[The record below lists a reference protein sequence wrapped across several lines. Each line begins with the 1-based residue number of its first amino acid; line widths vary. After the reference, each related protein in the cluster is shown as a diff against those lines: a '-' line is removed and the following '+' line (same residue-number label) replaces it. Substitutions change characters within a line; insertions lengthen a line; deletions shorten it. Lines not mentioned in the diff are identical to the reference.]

1 MTSRE
6 KKMESMLNY
15 FQIETGGTRDEKMT
29 KKEKKEFLDKFNL
42 NYETES
48 VMDILSKL
56 SDKFNNKEGGE
67 NEEDE
72 PFNQFID
79 FNADDEPEF
88 ETDQNKDKKLDG
100 SALNKYGF
108 NPEIE
113 KFIIWISNLLYSSDH
128 IVVVTEDKDAGVTN
142 IRLEKIKKKGGNRK

>member
-48 VMDILSKL
+48 VMDILNKL
-56 SDKFNNKEGGE
+56 SDKFNNKEGAISRSKKDGE
-67 NEEDE
+67 
-72 PFNQFID
+72 
-79 FNADDEPEF
+79 
-88 ETDQNKDKKLDG
+88 
-100 SALNKYGF
+100 
-108 NPEIE
+108 
-113 KFIIWISNLLYSSDH
+113 
-128 IVVVTEDKDAGVTN
+128 
-142 IRLEKIKKKGGNRK
+142 